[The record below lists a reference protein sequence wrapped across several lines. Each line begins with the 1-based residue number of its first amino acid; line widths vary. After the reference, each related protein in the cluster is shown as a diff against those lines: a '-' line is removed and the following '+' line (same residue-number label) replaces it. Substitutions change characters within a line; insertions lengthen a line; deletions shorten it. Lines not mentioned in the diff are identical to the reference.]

1 MAEVDYDERTALVV
15 VDVQND
21 FASPAGSLSVTDAEA
36 VIEPINREIERARA
50 AGALVVYTRD
60 WHPPETPHFAPF
72 GGKWPVH
79 CVRETWGAA
88 FHPDLVVLDDSPQIH
103 KATGLEDGYS
113 AFSVYH
119 LASGETGSTGLE
131 QVLRERGIERVVL
144 AGLATDYC
152 VVESGL
158 DARRQGFDV
167 SVLRAAVRAV
177 DLAPGDGARALERLE
192 QAGVR
197 LA

>member
-1 MAEVDYDERTALVV
+1 
-15 VDVQND
+15 
-21 FASPAGSLSVTDAEA
+21 
-36 VIEPINREIERARA
+36 VIEPINREIGRAQA
-50 AGALVVYTRD
+50 GGALVVYTRD
-60 WHPPETPHFAPF
+60 WHPAETPHFAPY

-79 CVRETWGAA
+79 CVRDTWGAE
-88 FHPDLVVLDDSPQIH
+88 FHPDLVVLDDSPQVF

-131 QVLRERGIERVVL
+131 RLLRERGIERVVL

-158 DARRQGFDV
+158 DAEREGFEV
-167 SVLRAAVRAV
+167 VVLEDAVRAV
-177 DLAPGDGARALERLE
+177 DLEPGDGARALARLE
-192 QAGVR
+192 ETGVR
-197 LA
+197 LG

>member
-1 MAEVDYDERTALVV
+1 LAGIDYDDRAALVV

-21 FASPAGSLSVTDAEA
+21 FASPEGSLSVPDAEA
-36 VIEPINREIERARA
+36 VIGPINRELTRAEA
-50 AGALVVYTRD
+50 AGALVIYTRD

-79 CVRETWGAA
+79 CVRDTWGAA
-88 FHPDLVVLDDSPQIH
+88 FHPELVVLDDSPQIH

-131 QVLRERGIERVVL
+131 RALRAAGIERVVL

-158 DARRQGFDV
+158 DARREGFEV
-167 SVLRAAVRAV
+167 TVLEEAVRAV
-177 DLAPGDGARALERLE
+177 DLEPGDGVRALERLE
-192 QAGVR
+192 RAGVQV
-197 LA
+197 A

>member
-1 MAEVDYDERTALVV
+1 VAGIDYDERTALVV

-21 FASPAGSLSVTDAEA
+21 FASPAGSLSVPGAEA
-36 VIEPINREIERARA
+36 VIGPVNREIGRARA

-79 CVRETWGAA
+79 CVRDTWGAE
-88 FHPDLVVLDDSPQIH
+88 FHPDLVVLDDSPQVF

-131 QVLRERGIERVVL
+131 RLLRERGIERVVL

-158 DARRQGFDV
+158 DAQREGFEV
-167 SVLRAAVRAV
+167 VVLEEAVRAV
-177 DLAPGDGARALERLE
+177 DLEPGDGARALARLE
-192 QAGVR
+192 ETGVK

>member
-1 MAEVDYDERTALVV
+1 LAGIDFDERTALVV

-21 FASPAGSLSVTDAEA
+21 FASPDGSLSVRDAGA
-36 VIEPINREIERARA
+36 AIGPINRAIERARA

-60 WHPPETPHFAPF
+60 WHPAETPHFAPF

-88 FHPDLVVLDDSPQIH
+88 FHPDLVVLEDSPQIF

-113 AFSVYH
+113 AFSVFH

-131 QVLRERGIERVVL
+131 RLLRQRGIERVVL

-152 VVESGL
+152 VAESGL
-158 DARRQGFDV
+158 DARREGFEV
-167 SVLRAAVRAV
+167 AVLREAVRAV
-177 DLAPGDGARALERLE
+177 DLEPGDGARALERLE

>member
-1 MAEVDYDERTALVV
+1 VAGIDYDERTALVV

-21 FASPAGSLSVTDAEA
+21 FASPAGSLSVSGAEA
-36 VIEPINREIERARA
+36 AIGPINREIGRAEA

-79 CVRETWGAA
+79 CVRDTWGAA
-88 FHPDLVVLDDSPQIH
+88 YHPDLVVLDDSPQIH

-131 QVLRERGIERVVL
+131 RLLRERGIERVVL

-158 DARRQGFDV
+158 DARREGFEV
-167 SVLRAAVRAV
+167 TVIEAAVRAV
-177 DLAPGDGARALERLE
+177 DLEAGDGARALERLRR
-192 QAGVR
+192 AGAQ

>member
-1 MAEVDYDERTALVV
+1 VAGIDYDERTALVV

-21 FASPAGSLSVTDAEA
+21 FASPAGSLSVRGAEA
-36 VIEPINREIERARA
+36 AIGPINREIGRARA

-79 CVRETWGAA
+79 CVRDTWGAE
-88 FHPDLVVLDDSPQIH
+88 FHPDLVVLDDSPQVF

-131 QVLRERGIERVVL
+131 RLLRERGIERVVL

-158 DARRQGFDV
+158 DAQREGFEV
-167 SVLRAAVRAV
+167 VVLEDAVRAV
-177 DLAPGDGARALERLE
+177 DLEPGDGARALARLE
-192 QAGVR
+192 ETGVT

>member
-1 MAEVDYDERTALVV
+1 MAEIDFDAKTALLI

-21 FASPAGSLSVTDAEA
+21 FVDAQGNLYVKGGEQ
-36 VIEPINREIERARA
+36 VVKPINREIRRALN
-50 AGALVVYTRD
+50 AGATVVYTRD

-79 CVRETWGAA
+79 CVRDTWGSE
-88 FHPDLVVLDDSPQIH
+88 FHPDLDIATAGEHIH

-131 QVLRERGIERVVL
+131 ELLRGRGIERIIV
-144 AGLATDYC
+144 AGVATDYC
-152 VVESGL
+152 VLESGL
-158 DARRQGFDV
+158 DAVRKGFEV
-167 SVLRAAVRAV
+167 TVLEEAVRAV
-177 DLAPGDGARALERLE
+177 ELAPGDGDRALERLE
-192 QAGVR
+192 HAGVR
-197 LA
+197 IA

>member
-21 FASPAGSLSVTDAEA
+21 FASPHGSLSVTDAEA
-36 VIEPINREIERARA
+36 VIAPINHEIKRAEA

-119 LASGETGSTGLE
+119 LGSGETGSTGLE
-131 QVLRERGIERVVL
+131 EVLRERGIERVVL